1 MTDPTNGVVIT
12 LKDVYV
18 ELSKLRDTVN
28 AFTPQS
34 EQLVDHEARLRTLE
48 KWKYALPTSVILAI
62 TSVIVTILEVKN

>member
-1 MTDPTNGVVIT
+1 MSDPNGVTIT

-28 AFTPQS
+28 ALTPQS
-34 EQLVDHEARLRTLE
+34 EQLADHESRLRGLE

-62 TSVIVTILEVKN
+62 TSVIVTIMEVKH